1 MDANTRHFEAELAAQ
16 KVEEDRT
23 EARVHPEADV
33 MTATA
38 L

>member
-16 KVEEDRT
+16 EVEEERT
-23 EARVHPEADV
+23 EARVHPEAEV